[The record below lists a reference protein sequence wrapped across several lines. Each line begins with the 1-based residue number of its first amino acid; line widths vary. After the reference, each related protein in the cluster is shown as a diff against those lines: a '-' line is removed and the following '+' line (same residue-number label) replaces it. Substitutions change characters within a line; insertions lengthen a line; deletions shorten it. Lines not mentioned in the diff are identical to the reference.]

1 MRMLKLRVVSFKG
14 AKDIIL
20 DPLPQHVVKISGANG
35 AGKSSIIDGAAA
47 LLCGKAVICGDPIR
61 KGENHAEL
69 EGTLGEIGCPELRV
83 KVTLNRIEKAD
94 GPNGYT
100 YNCYVYDKDG
110 GKYAAPRDV
119 LKDVVGKLGYDVS
132 DFLDAKPS
140 AQLQTLQELVPLTN
154 ADGTTFDPE
163 AWERKDAALREQRRD
178 IGRDVTKL
186 QGQLAGLTY
195 HEEPAQPVDVAD
207 LMRQI
212 NEANQRN
219 TQHERE
225 EAELDQARSDLI
237 ALQDKRTQIQQRIA
251 ELQAESAECDQKITS
266 LQTTTE
272 HEAQRLAA
280 FTPADTSAIEAQL
293 ERVQETNSRAAR
305 EVAENEQHQSVT
317 AELAQLTEKRQAFDS
332 AVEQHAQAKQEAIS
346 RAKYPAGISL
356 GVDSHGKPC
365 VLYNNIPL
373 EQASQAEQLKAAAA
387 IGMFANP
394 KLRVLMVRE
403 ASLFDAQSMTILEQ
417 LAAENDYQV
426 FAEIVDESGNVG
438 VMIQDGMIAVQP
450 ELKPEMALFTGNGEP
465 R

>member
-1 MRMLKLRVVSFKG
+1 MRMLKLRVVNFKG
-14 AKDIIL
+14 VKDITL
-20 DPLPQHVVKISGANG
+20 DPLPQHVVKISGPNG
-35 AGKSSIIDGAAA
+35 AGKSSIIDGEAA

-61 KGENHAEL
+61 NGESHAEL

-94 GPNGYT
+94 GPDGYT

-119 LKDVVGKLGYDVS
+119 LKEIVGKLGYDVS
-132 DFLDAKPS
+132 DFLDAKS
-140 AQLQTLQELVPLTN
+140 ADQLQTLQELVPLTYP
-154 ADGTTFDPE
+154 DGTPFDPA
-163 AWERKDAALREQRRD
+163 AWERKDAAIREQRRD

-186 QGQLAGLTY
+186 QGQLAGLTH
-195 HEEPAQPVDVAD
+195 HEQPAEPVDVAD

-212 NEANQRN
+212 NEANQQHA
-219 TQHERE
+219 QHERE
-225 EAELDQARSDLI
+225 QAEVETMRGQLHEMNEKKAQIAEQIKALQTEINELGLRKVNQVQAIQEAE
-237 ALQDKRTQIQQRIA
+237 
-251 ELQAESAECDQKITS
+251 
-266 LQTTTE
+266 
-272 HEAQRLAA
+272 QRLAA
-280 FTPADTSAIEAQL
+280 FTPADTSEIEAKL
-293 ERVQETNSRAAR
+293 EQVQEINSRASR
-305 EVAENEQHQSVT
+305 EAAENDQHQRAT

-356 GVDSHGKPC
+356 GADSHGKPC
-365 VLYNNIPL
+365 VLYNEIPL

-403 ASLFDAQSMTILEQ
+403 ASLFDTQSMAVLEQ
-417 LAAENDYQV
+417 LAADNDYQV

-450 ELKPEMALFTGNGEP
+450 ALKPEMALFTGNGEP
-465 R
+465 Q